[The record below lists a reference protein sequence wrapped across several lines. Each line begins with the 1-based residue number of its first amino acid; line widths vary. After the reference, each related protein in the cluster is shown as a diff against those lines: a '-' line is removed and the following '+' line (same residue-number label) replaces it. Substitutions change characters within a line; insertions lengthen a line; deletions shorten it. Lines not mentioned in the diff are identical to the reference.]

1 MNRKP
6 FTPQPGTGYWNQG
19 GGTFDCL
26 SVLDDGRAVMRN
38 RASGWTLE
46 NEEAGGGEWSVPS
59 RPREL
64 TPTQLSLFPQKQK
77 YPTEKKKRYGKT
89 L

>member
-26 SVLDDGRAVMRN
+26 SVLDD
-38 RASGWTLE
+38 
-46 NEEAGGGEWSVPS
+46 
-59 RPREL
+59 EL
-64 TPTQLSLFPQKQK
+64 DEQIEPD
-77 YPTEKKKRYGKT
+77 Y
-89 L
+89 